1 MPEQIYQR
9 LEECYQRAEQYFE
22 RTFTR
27 PEVSTCLR
35 GQSAG
40 AAYPQRNLLRFNM
53 SLYRDNS
60 EHFLR
65 QTVAHE
71 VAHLLAYT
79 LHGRKIRPHGPQW
92 QAIMRDVFGL
102 PAERCHNYR
111 LPPSWKTLYAYACS
125 CQQHQFSAQR
135 HSRATRGQ
143 GYLCKKC
150 RHPLAFTGQ
159 VERTL
164 VQR

>member
-1 MPEQIYQR
+1 MPEQIRQHVENYYR
-9 LEECYQRAEQYFE
+9 HAEQYFT

-27 PEVSTCLR
+27 PDIGTCLR

-53 SLYRDNS
+53 TLYHGNS
-60 EHFLR
+60 AHFLR

-79 LHGRKIRPHGPQW
+79 LYGRRIRPHGPQW
-92 QAIMRDVFGL
+92 QAIMLDVFGL
-102 PAERCHNYR
+102 PADRCHNYQ
-111 LPPSWKTLYAYACS
+111 LPPGWKTLYAYACS
-125 CQQHQFSAQR
+125 CRQHQFSAQR
-135 HSRATRGQ
+135 HSRVNRGQ
-143 GYLCKKC
+143 GYLCKTC
-150 RHPLAFTGQ
+150 RQPLAFTGQ
-159 VERTL
+159 VERKL